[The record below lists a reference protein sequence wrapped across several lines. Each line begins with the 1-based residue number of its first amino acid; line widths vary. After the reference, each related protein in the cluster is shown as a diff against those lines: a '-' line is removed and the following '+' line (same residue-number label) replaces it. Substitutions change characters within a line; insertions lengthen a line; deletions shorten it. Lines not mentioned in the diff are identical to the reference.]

1 MGGGGGD
8 VGCIEVGESDMRT
21 VNYVC
26 ILHFFQPYKDL
37 LNELKPS
44 SCPHYIIIMHVKNA
58 MRHCCKK

>member
-8 VGCIEVGESDMRT
+8 VGCIEVGESDICT

-26 ILHFFQPYKDL
+26 ILHICKPYEDL

-44 SCPHYIIIMHVKNA
+44 SCTQYIIIMHVNIV
-58 MRHCCKK
+58 